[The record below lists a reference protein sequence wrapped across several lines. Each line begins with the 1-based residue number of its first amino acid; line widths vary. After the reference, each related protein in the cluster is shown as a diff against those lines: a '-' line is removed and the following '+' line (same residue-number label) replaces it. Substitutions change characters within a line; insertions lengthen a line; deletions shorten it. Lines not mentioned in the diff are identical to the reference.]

1 MMTVEFVLV
10 AAVAENGVIGRDRE
24 MPWHFSEDLEHFKRT
39 TTGHPVIVGRKT
51 YETVVDA
58 LGEPFPGRTSVV
70 LTSQSLDLPAGAVV
84 ANSIE
89 EAIDL
94 AAADAADRGVETAYV
109 AGGGRVY
116 EQFLPH
122 ASRLILTEIHAAY
135 DGDTHFPDWDDA
147 EWVAVDRD
155 ERDQFDFVTYERRR
169 GRGSSDPDSDSDSDT
184 DSHPDSDSE
193 SAPASTS
200 PSTESR

>member
-1 MMTVEFVLV
+1 MMDVEIVLV
-10 AAVAENGVIGRDRE
+10 AAVAENGTIGRDGG
-24 MPWHFSEDLEHFKRT
+24 MPWHFSEDLAHFKQT

-84 ANSIE
+84 ANSVE

-94 AAADAADRGVETAYV
+94 ACVDAAERGVETAYV

-122 ASRLILTEIHAAY
+122 ASRMVLTEIHGAY
-135 DGDTHFPDWDDA
+135 EGDTAFPAWDDD
-147 EWVAVDRD
+147 EWVEVDRD
-155 ERDQFDFVTYERRR
+155 DRDQFDFVTYERRR
-169 GRGSSDPDSDSDSDT
+169 
-184 DSHPDSDSE
+184 E
-193 SAPASTS
+193 
-200 PSTESR
+200 

>member
-1 MMTVEFVLV
+1 MGVEIVLI
-10 AAVAENGVIGRDRE
+10 AAVAENGTIGRDGG
-24 MPWHFSEDLEHFKRT
+24 MPWHFSEDLAHFKQT

-89 EAIDL
+89 EALEL
-94 AAADAADRGVETAYV
+94 ASADAADRGVETAYV

-122 ASRLILTEIHAAY
+122 ASRMVLTEIHDAY
-135 DGDTHFPDWDDA
+135 EGDTAFPTWDDD
-147 EWVAVDRD
+147 EWIEVDRD
-155 ERDQFDFVTYERRR
+155 DREQFDFVTYERQ
-169 GRGSSDPDSDSDSDT
+169 
-184 DSHPDSDSE
+184 SE
-193 SAPASTS
+193 
-200 PSTESR
+200 